1 MVRTWV
7 LELALV
13 CGLLVALIAGVLSM
27 WDGRSFWTMAIRSGV
42 AGLLVYAFV
51 RIGASLFVRSI
62 LQGWAVE
69 ESEAKTKTMTKSRTQ
84 TKTQTKT
91 QTSTQTNTQ
100 TEGPL
105 RGWGNAAPEMKD
117 SSPRA
122 A

>member
-13 CGLLVALIAGVLSM
+13 CGLLMALIAGVLSM
-27 WDGRSFWTMAIRSGV
+27 WDGHSFWTMAVRSGV

-51 RIGASLFVRSI
+51 RIGASLFVRNV
-62 LQGWAVE
+62 LQGWAGE
-69 ESEAKTKTMTKSRTQ
+69 ESEAKTKTQS
-84 TKTQTKT
+84 KT
-91 QTSTQTNTQ
+91 NMQ

-105 RGWGNAAPEMKD
+105 RGRDNAAPEMKD
-117 SSPRA
+117 SPPRA